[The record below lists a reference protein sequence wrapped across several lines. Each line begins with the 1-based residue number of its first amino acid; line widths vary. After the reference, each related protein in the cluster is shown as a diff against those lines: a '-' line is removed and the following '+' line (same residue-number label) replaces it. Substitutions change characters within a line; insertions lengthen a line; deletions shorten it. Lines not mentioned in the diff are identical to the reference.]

1 MSVDVEVLIH
11 DHKKAMSTIDGLEF
25 HTAPAL
31 LAQLRDAVFGGGTA
45 DGAGNSMKAKL
56 PIQAAAL
63 DLYMLID
70 RQITEAWVAAFNRP
84 PNADRIETLLAEWAA
99 WAQDETLVTVANRDV
114 YARDA
119 ASGWVAA
126 IEDYLNPPRL
136 AEISAACFVCGERYV
151 HRAVD
156 GETVRSSALSFR
168 RERDTGETIDARC
181 AACDTVWAPP
191 QFKYLA
197 EQIGKAQETTV
208 HTDGSGS

>member
-11 DHKKAMSTIDGLEF
+11 DHKKAVSTIDGLEF

-31 LAQLRDAVFGGGTA
+31 LAQLRDAVFGGGVA

-136 AEISAACFVCGERYV
+136 AEISAPCPTCEVENIYR
-151 HRAVD
+151 HQD
-156 GETVRSSALSFR
+156 GEEVRTTALSFV
-168 RERDTGETIDARC
+168 RDRQTGETLRAECR
-181 AACDTVWAPP
+181 ACGVQWQPS
-191 QFKYLA
+191 QFEFLA
-197 EQIGKAQETTV
+197 NMIGLKWV
-208 HTDGSGS
+208 R